1 MKFRFRDLNTSMKI
15 FILVGVGSV
24 LLAFITMMSY
34 QSMNEINDKNDNMFD
49 HNLKSIMW
57 VKQIM
62 VNNRTIDAAIFELM
76 ASSDDIRNNE
86 LKQTIDRL
94 RAENNTLLT
103 RYKEVMQTEQEKK
116 LVDGYDKALKPY
128 RESNIRSIEL
138 AIANKNE
145 EAYDFYNGNVREVR
159 VKVQHILTELAKLN
173 EDLAAKQAEEVG
185 QLTDASTLTNV
196 IIGIVSF
203 LLCLFVGY
211 ITVNM
216 IVKPLRQM
224 QRLMEQAEQ
233 GDLTVRGTYESKDE
247 IGVLMKD
254 FNKMMEG
261 LSSIMST
268 VHERSELL
276 LHNSRLVSDNANETA
291 QATEHIAASMEQIA
305 TGSQLQQTASEENA
319 IALEEFARG
328 IQSIVEN
335 TASVAE
341 LASHSALQA
350 EKGNATIV
358 DAMEQMKSIN
368 QSVHTTESAVEQLL
382 DHSLQIEKIIDVI
395 TNIAGQTNLLALNAS
410 IEAARAGESGRGF
423 SVVAG
428 EVRKLAEQSSESA
441 KQIAELISV
450 MQNSTQ
456 ETVNAMGYVRQ
467 EVASGMKVVAQ
478 AGQMFE
484 HIMALVQQVTGQ
496 VQETSA
502 ATEEMSA
509 GTEEITAS
517 VDEMA
522 KVATDASSA
531 VQSVVAAS
539 EEQLASVE
547 TISASIEQLKQM
559 AEELQMMVNRF
570 RL

>member
-15 FILVGVGSV
+15 FILIGVSSV
-24 LLAFITMMSY
+24 LLTFITLMSY
-34 QSMNEINDKNDNMFD
+34 LAMNEINNKNDNIYE

-62 VNNRTIDAAIFELM
+62 VNNRSIDAAIFELM

-86 LKQTIDRL
+86 LQKNIDRY
-94 RAENNTLLT
+94 RAENNSLIN
-103 RYKEVMQTEQEKK
+103 RYKEVMQTEEEKK
-116 LVDGYDKALKPY
+116 LIDGYEQALKPY
-128 RESNIRSIEL
+128 RDSNMRSIEL
-138 AIANKNE
+138 AVANKNT
-145 EAYDFYNGNVREVR
+145 EAYEFYVGNVREVR
-159 VKVQHILTELAKLN
+159 AKVQRILTELANLN
-173 EDLAAKQAEEVG
+173 EDMAEKQAKEVG
-185 QLTDASTLTNV
+185 QLTDASTLTNI

-203 LLCLFVGY
+203 LLCLLVGY
-211 ITVNM
+211 ITVKM
-216 IVKPLRQM
+216 IVKPLHQM

-233 GDLTVRGTYESKDE
+233 GDLTVRGTYDSKDE

-254 FNKMMEG
+254 FNKMMDG
-261 LSSIMST
+261 LSSIMKT

-291 QATEHIAASMEQIA
+291 QATEHIAASMEQVA
-305 TGSQLQQTASEENA
+305 AGAQLQQTASEENA
-319 IALEEFARG
+319 IALEELARG

-335 TASVAE
+335 ASSVAE
-341 LASHSALQA
+341 LASHSTIQA
-350 EKGNATIV
+350 EQGNATIV

-368 QSVHTTESAVEQLL
+368 QSVHTTESALEQLH

-428 EVRKLAEQSSESA
+428 EVRKLAEQSNESA

-456 ETVNAMGYVRQ
+456 ETVNAMAYVRQ
-467 EVASGMKVVAQ
+467 DVASGMKVVAQ

-496 VQETSA
+496 VQEASA

-522 KVATDASSA
+522 KVAAGSTTA

-559 AEELQMMVNRF
+559 AEELQTMVNRF
-570 RL
+570 KL

>member
-24 LLAFITMMSY
+24 LLAFITLVSY
-34 QSMNEINDKNDNMFD
+34 QSMNEINDKNDNMFE

-86 LKQTIDRL
+86 LKKSIDRF

-103 RYKEVMQTEQEKK
+103 RYKQVMQTEQEKK
-116 LVDGYDKALKPY
+116 LVEEYEKALKPY

-159 VKVQHILTELAKLN
+159 VKVQRVLTELVKLN
-173 EDLAAKQAEEVG
+173 EDLAKKQADEVG

-196 IIGIVSF
+196 SIGIVSF

-224 QRLMEQAEQ
+224 QRLMEEAEQ

-268 VHERSELL
+268 VHERSEQLL
-276 LHNSRLVSDNANETA
+276 YNSRLVSDNANETA

-305 TGSQLQQTASEENA
+305 TGAQLQQTASEENA

-335 TASVAE
+335 TSSVAE
-341 LASHSALQA
+341 LASHSAIQA
-350 EKGNATIV
+350 EQGNVTIV

-368 QSVHTTESAVEQLL
+368 QSVHTTESAVEQLH

-410 IEAARAGESGRGF
+410 IEAARAGENGRGF
-423 SVVAG
+423 SVVAS

-456 ETVNAMGYVRQ
+456 ETVNAMGHVRQ

-478 AGQMFE
+478 AGEMFE

-522 KVATDASSA
+522 KVAADASSG

-559 AEELQMMVNRF
+559 AEELQTMVNRF
-570 RL
+570 KL

>member
-1 MKFRFRDLNTSMKI
+1 MKFRFKDLNTSIKI
-15 FILVGVGSV
+15 FILVGVGIL
-24 LLAFITMMSY
+24 LLALSTSISY
-34 QSMNEINDKNDNMFD
+34 RAMNEINQKNDTIYE
-49 HNLKSIMW
+49 HNLMSIMW

-62 VNNRTIDAAIFELM
+62 VNNRSIDSAIFELM
-76 ASSDDIRNNE
+76 ASSDDRRNSE
-86 LKQTIDRL
+86 LKASIDRF
-94 RAENNTLLT
+94 RVENDTLMKK
-103 RYKEVMQTEQEKK
+103 YKEVLQTDEEKTFVAEYEK
-116 LVDGYDKALKPY
+116 SLKPY
-128 RESNIRSIEL
+128 RDSNIRAIEL

-145 EAYDFYNGNVREVR
+145 EAYDYYARNVRESR
-159 VKVQHILTELAKLN
+159 SKVQKVLTELVNWNENLAEQQAKKST
-173 EDLAAKQAEEVG
+173 E
-185 QLTDASTLTNV
+185 LTKASTTTNV
-196 IIGIVSF
+196 IIGMIS
-203 LLCLFVGY
+203 LLVCVLVGY
-211 ITVNM
+211 VIANL

-224 QRLMEQAEQ
+224 QTLMKQAEQ
-233 GDLTVRGTYESKDE
+233 GDLTVRGSYDSKDE

-254 FNKMMEG
+254 FNKMMDG

-268 VHERSELL
+268 VHERSVQL

-291 QATEHIAASMEQIA
+291 QATEHIAASMEQVA
-305 TGSQLQQTASEENA
+305 SGAQLQQTASEENA

-335 TASVAE
+335 TSSVAE
-341 LASHSALQA
+341 LANHSAIQA
-350 EKGNATIV
+350 EQGNVTIV

-368 QSVHTTESAVEQLL
+368 QSVQTTESAVEQLHN
-382 DHSLQIEKIIDVI
+382 HSQQIENIIDVI

-441 KQIAELISV
+441 KQIAELIAE

-456 ETVNAMGYVRQ
+456 ETVNAMAYVRQ
-467 EVASGMKVVAQ
+467 DVVSGMKAVAQ

-502 ATEEMSA
+502 ATEQMSA

-522 KVATDASSA
+522 KIAAGTSST
-531 VQSVVAAS
+531 VQSVAAAS
-539 EEQLASVE
+539 EEQLASVD
-547 TISASIEQLKQM
+547 TISASIGQLKQM
-559 AEELQMMVNRF
+559 AEELQEMVNRF
-570 RL
+570 KL

>member
-76 ASSDDIRNNE
+76 ASSDDTRNNE

-350 EKGNATIV
+350 EQGNATIV

-368 QSVHTTESAVEQLL
+368 QSVYTTESAVEQLL

-410 IEAARAGESGRGF
+410 IEAARAGENGRGF

-522 KVATDASSA
+522 KVSTDASSA

>member
-76 ASSDDIRNNE
+76 ASSDDTRNNE

-350 EKGNATIV
+350 EQGNATIV

-484 HIMALVQQVTGQ
+484 LIMALVQQVTGQ

>member
-76 ASSDDIRNNE
+76 ASSDDTRNNE

-350 EKGNATIV
+350 EQGNATIV

>member
-76 ASSDDIRNNE
+76 ASSDDTRNNE

-570 RL
+570 KL

>member
-76 ASSDDIRNNE
+76 ASSDDTRNNE

-203 LLCLFVGY
+203 LVCLFVGY

-350 EKGNATIV
+350 EQGNATIV
-358 DAMEQMKSIN
+358 DAMKQMKSIN

-570 RL
+570 KL

>member
-1 MKFRFRDLNTSMKI
+1 MKFRFKDLNTSIKI
-15 FILVGVGSV
+15 FILVGVGIL
-24 LLAFITMMSY
+24 LLALSTSISY
-34 QSMNEINDKNDNMFD
+34 RAMNEINQKNDTIYE
-49 HNLKSIMW
+49 HNLMSIMW

-62 VNNRTIDAAIFELM
+62 VNNRSIDSAIFELM
-76 ASSDDIRNNE
+76 ASSDDRRNSE
-86 LKQTIDRL
+86 LKASIDRF
-94 RAENNTLLT
+94 RVENDTLMKK
-103 RYKEVMQTEQEKK
+103 YKEVLQTDEEKTFVAEYEK
-116 LVDGYDKALKPY
+116 SLKPY
-128 RESNIRSIEL
+128 RDSNIRAIEL

-145 EAYDFYNGNVREVR
+145 EAYDYYARNVRESR
-159 VKVQHILTELAKLN
+159 SKVQKVLTELVNWNENLAEQQAKKST
-173 EDLAAKQAEEVG
+173 E
-185 QLTDASTLTNV
+185 LTKASTTTNV
-196 IIGIVSF
+196 IIGMIS
-203 LLCLFVGY
+203 LLVCVLVGY
-211 ITVNM
+211 VIANL

-224 QRLMEQAEQ
+224 QTLMKQAEQ
-233 GDLTVRGTYESKDE
+233 GDLTVRGSYDSKDE

-254 FNKMMEG
+254 FNKMMDG

-268 VHERSELL
+268 VHERSVQL

-291 QATEHIAASMEQIA
+291 QATEHIAASMEQVA
-305 TGSQLQQTASEENA
+305 SGAQLQQTASEENA

-341 LASHSALQA
+341 LANHSAIQA
-350 EKGNATIV
+350 EQGNVTIV

-368 QSVHTTESAVEQLL
+368 QSVQTTESAVEQLHN
-382 DHSLQIEKIIDVI
+382 HSQQIENIIDVI

-441 KQIAELISV
+441 KQIAELIAE

-456 ETVNAMGYVRQ
+456 ETVNAMAYVRQ
-467 EVASGMKVVAQ
+467 DVVSGMKAVAQ

-502 ATEEMSA
+502 ATEQMSA

-522 KVATDASSA
+522 KIAAGTSST
-531 VQSVVAAS
+531 VQSVAAAS
-539 EEQLASVE
+539 EEQLASVD
-547 TISASIEQLKQM
+547 TISVSIGQLKQM
-559 AEELQMMVNRF
+559 AEELQEMVNRF
-570 RL
+570 KL

>member
-1 MKFRFRDLNTSMKI
+1 MKFRFKDLNTSIKI
-15 FILVGVGSV
+15 FILVGVGIL
-24 LLAFITMMSY
+24 LLALSTSISY
-34 QSMNEINDKNDNMFD
+34 RAMNEINQKNDTIYE
-49 HNLKSIMW
+49 HNLMSIMW

-62 VNNRTIDAAIFELM
+62 VNNRSIDSAIFELM
-76 ASSDDIRNNE
+76 ASSDDRRNSE
-86 LKQTIDRL
+86 LKASIDRF
-94 RAENNTLLT
+94 RVENDTLMKK
-103 RYKEVMQTEQEKK
+103 YKEVLQTDEEKTFVAEYEK
-116 LVDGYDKALKPY
+116 SLKPY
-128 RESNIRSIEL
+128 RDSNIRAIEL

-145 EAYDFYNGNVREVR
+145 EAYDYYARNVRESR
-159 VKVQHILTELAKLN
+159 SKVQKVLTELVNWNENLAEQQAKKST
-173 EDLAAKQAEEVG
+173 E
-185 QLTDASTLTNV
+185 LTKASTTTNV
-196 IIGIVSF
+196 IIGMIS
-203 LLCLFVGY
+203 LLVCVLVGY
-211 ITVNM
+211 VIANL

-224 QRLMEQAEQ
+224 QTLMEQAEQ
-233 GDLTVRGTYESKDE
+233 GDLTVRGSYDSKDE

-254 FNKMMEG
+254 FNKMMDG

-268 VHERSELL
+268 VHERSVQL

-291 QATEHIAASMEQIA
+291 QATEHIAASMEQVA
-305 TGSQLQQTASEENA
+305 SGAQLQQTASEENA

-335 TASVAE
+335 TSSVAE
-341 LASHSALQA
+341 LANHSAIQA
-350 EKGNATIV
+350 EQGNVTIV

-368 QSVHTTESAVEQLL
+368 QSVQTTESAVEQLH
-382 DHSLQIEKIIDVI
+382 DHSQQIENIIDVI

-441 KQIAELISV
+441 KQIAELIAE

-456 ETVNAMGYVRQ
+456 ETVNAMAYVRQ
-467 EVASGMKVVAQ
+467 DVVSGMKAVAQ

-502 ATEEMSA
+502 ATEQMSA

-522 KVATDASSA
+522 KIAADTSST
-531 VQSVVAAS
+531 VQSVAAAS

-547 TISASIEQLKQM
+547 TISASIGQLKQM
-559 AEELQMMVNRF
+559 AEELQEMVNRF
-570 RL
+570 KL

>member
-1 MKFRFRDLNTSMKI
+1 MKFRFKDLNTSIKI
-15 FILVGVGSV
+15 FILVGVGIL
-24 LLAFITMMSY
+24 LLALSTSISY
-34 QSMNEINDKNDNMFD
+34 RAMNEINQKNDTIYE
-49 HNLKSIMW
+49 HNLMSIMW

-62 VNNRTIDAAIFELM
+62 VNNRSIDSAIFELM
-76 ASSDDIRNNE
+76 ASSDDRRNSE
-86 LKQTIDRL
+86 LKASIDRF
-94 RAENNTLLT
+94 RVENDTLMKK
-103 RYKEVMQTEQEKK
+103 YKEVLQTDEEKTFVAEYEK
-116 LVDGYDKALKPY
+116 SLKPY
-128 RESNIRSIEL
+128 RDSNIRAIEL

-145 EAYDFYNGNVREVR
+145 EAYDYYARNVRESR
-159 VKVQHILTELAKLN
+159 SKVQKVLTELVNWNENLAEQQAKKST
-173 EDLAAKQAEEVG
+173 E
-185 QLTDASTLTNV
+185 LTKASTTTNV
-196 IIGIVSF
+196 IIGMIS
-203 LLCLFVGY
+203 LLVCVLVGY
-211 ITVNM
+211 VIANL

-224 QRLMEQAEQ
+224 QTLMEQAEQ
-233 GDLTVRGTYESKDE
+233 GDLTVRGSYDSKDE

-254 FNKMMEG
+254 FNKMMDG

-268 VHERSELL
+268 VHERSVQL

-291 QATEHIAASMEQIA
+291 QATEHIAASMEQVA
-305 TGSQLQQTASEENA
+305 SGAQLQQTASEENA
-319 IALEEFARG
+319 IALEEYARG

-335 TASVAE
+335 TSSVAE
-341 LASHSALQA
+341 LANHSAIQA
-350 EKGNATIV
+350 EQGNVTIV

-368 QSVHTTESAVEQLL
+368 QSVQTTESAVEQLH
-382 DHSLQIEKIIDVI
+382 DHSQQIENIIDVI

-441 KQIAELISV
+441 KQIAELIAE

-456 ETVNAMGYVRQ
+456 ETVNAMAYVRQ
-467 EVASGMKVVAQ
+467 DVVSGMKAVAQ

-502 ATEEMSA
+502 ATEQMSA

-522 KVATDASSA
+522 KIAADTSST
-531 VQSVVAAS
+531 VQSVAAAS

-547 TISASIEQLKQM
+547 TISASIGQLKQM
-559 AEELQMMVNRF
+559 AEELQEMVNRF
-570 RL
+570 KL

>member
-76 ASSDDIRNNE
+76 ASSDDTRNNE

-203 LLCLFVGY
+203 LVCLFVGY

-350 EKGNATIV
+350 EQGNATIV
-358 DAMEQMKSIN
+358 DAMKQMKSIN

-484 HIMALVQQVTGQ
+484 HIMALVKQVTGQ

-570 RL
+570 KL

>member
-76 ASSDDIRNNE
+76 ASSDDTRNNE

-196 IIGIVSF
+196 IIGIISF

>member
-1 MKFRFRDLNTSMKI
+1 MKFRFRDLRISIKI
-15 FILVGVGSV
+15 FILVGVGIL
-24 LLAFITMMSY
+24 LLALSTLTSY
-34 QSMNEINDKNDNMFD
+34 RAMNEINHKNDTIFK
-49 HNLKSIMW
+49 HNLMSIMW

-62 VNNRTIDAAIFELM
+62 VNNRSIDSAIFELM
-76 ASSDDIRNNE
+76 ASSDDRRNSE
-86 LKQTIDRL
+86 LKASIARFRGESD
-94 RAENNTLLT
+94 TLMKK
-103 RYKEVMQTEQEKK
+103 YKEVLQTDEEKTF
-116 LVDGYDKALKPY
+116 VAAYEKALKPY
-128 RESNIRSIEL
+128 RDSNIRAIEL

-145 EAYDFYNGNVREVR
+145 EAYDYYVSNVRESR
-159 VKVQHILTELAKLN
+159 SKVQEVLTELVKWNENLAEQQAKKST
-173 EDLAAKQAEEVG
+173 E
-185 QLTDASTLTNV
+185 LTKASTTTNV
-196 IIGIVSF
+196 IIGMIS
-203 LLCLFVGY
+203 LLVCVLVGY
-211 ITVNM
+211 VIANL

-224 QRLMEQAEQ
+224 QTLMKQAEQ
-233 GDLTVRGTYESKDE
+233 GDLTVRGSYDSKDE

-254 FNKMMEG
+254 FNKMIDG

-268 VHERSELL
+268 VHERSVQL

-291 QATEHIAASMEQIA
+291 QATEHIAASMEQVA
-305 TGSQLQQTASEENA
+305 SGAQLQQTASEENA

-335 TASVAE
+335 TSSVAE
-341 LASHSALQA
+341 LANHSAIQA
-350 EKGNATIV
+350 EQGNATIV

-368 QSVHTTESAVEQLL
+368 QSVQTTESAVEQLH
-382 DHSLQIEKIIDVI
+382 DHSQQIENIIDVI

-441 KQIAELISV
+441 KQIAELIV
-450 MQNSTQ
+450 EMQNSTQ
-456 ETVNAMGYVRQ
+456 ETVNAMAYVRQ
-467 EVASGMKVVAQ
+467 DVASGMKVVAQ

-502 ATEEMSA
+502 ATEQMSA

-522 KVATDASSA
+522 KIAADTSST
-531 VQSVVAAS
+531 VQSVAAAS

-547 TISASIEQLKQM
+547 TISASIGQLKQM
-559 AEELQMMVNRF
+559 AEELQEMVNRF
-570 RL
+570 KL

>member
-1 MKFRFRDLNTSMKI
+1 MKI

-76 ASSDDIRNNE
+76 ASSDDTRNNE

-196 IIGIVSF
+196 IIGIISF

>member
-76 ASSDDIRNNE
+76 ASSDDTRNNE

>member
-1 MKFRFRDLNTSMKI
+1 MKI

-76 ASSDDIRNNE
+76 ASSDDTRNNE

-203 LLCLFVGY
+203 LVCLFVGY

-350 EKGNATIV
+350 EQGNATIV
-358 DAMEQMKSIN
+358 DAMKQMKSIN

-484 HIMALVQQVTGQ
+484 HIMALVKQVTGQ

-570 RL
+570 KL

>member
-76 ASSDDIRNNE
+76 ASSDDTRNNE

-138 AIANKNE
+138 AVANKNE

-350 EKGNATIV
+350 EQGNATIV

-522 KVATDASSA
+522 KVATDVSSA